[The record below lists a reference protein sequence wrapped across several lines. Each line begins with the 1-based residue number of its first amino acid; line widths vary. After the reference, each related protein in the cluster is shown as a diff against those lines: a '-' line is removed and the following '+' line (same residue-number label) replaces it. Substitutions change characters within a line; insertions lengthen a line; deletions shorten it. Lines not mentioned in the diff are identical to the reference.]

1 MWEDHPMKLFS
12 LIPKL
17 GEIPTLLNSTPP
29 MLRDVL
35 RRKYKKIPYGT
46 VVGGFL
52 GLLYLINPLDL
63 IPEALPVI
71 GIVDDTLVAGLFLA
85 LLSRDVKKYLLWKS
99 PHDKTQSKKT

>member
-1 MWEDHPMKLFS
+1 MKLLS
-12 LIPKL
+12 LLPKL
-17 GEIPTLLNSTPP
+17 GEIPTLLSSTPP

>member
-1 MWEDHPMKLFS
+1 MKLFS

-17 GEIPTLLNSTPP
+17 GEIPTLLSSTPP

-63 IPEALPVI
+63 IPEALPVV

-85 LLSRDVKKYLLWKS
+85 LLSRDVKK
-99 PHDKTQSKKT
+99 